1 MERTVRHL
9 LKHPHYP
16 DLVEAWAEEERVET
30 ATRSPPCVND
40 NEEESLSDL
49 SDPFLELLARID
61 IAETRVW

>member
-1 MERTVRHL
+1 VRHT

-16 DLVEAWAEEERVET
+16 DLVEAWAEEDRADGGASERH
-30 ATRSPPCVND
+30 CVND
-40 NEEESLSDL
+40 NDAESLSDL